1 MASRLP
7 PPRSWERRGTS
18 PRASPPGLSERVVR
32 APGGRPAAA
41 AASPAVAVRALNQR
55 VAAAEVRLV
64 AGLVLSALAAGAEA
78 RGAHGRHPP
87 GRGAASRS
95 TSRSRASEGSAQ
107 VLEEERPPLEHSPP
121 AREEP
126 AVGSAMAAARLRV
139 RPARKPEAGRL
150 LPVPAASSSRD
161 PQPRLG
167 KGGLGAAA
175 AEVGARA
182 AVFGGRGSGGRS
194 FR

>member
-1 MASRLP
+1 MAFRLP

-18 PRASPPGLSERVVR
+18 PGLPPP
-32 APGGRPAAA
+32 APPRPLGAG
-41 AASPAVAVRALNQR
+41 RALTQR
-55 VAAAEVRLV
+55 VAAVEVQLV
-64 AGLVLSALAAGAEA
+64 AGLALSALAAGAEA

-107 VLEEERPPLEHSPP
+107 VLEEQRPPLAHSPP

-126 AVGSAMAAARLRV
+126 AVGSAVAAARLRV
-139 RPARKPEAGRL
+139 RPARKPEAGWL
-150 LPVPAASSSRD
+150 LPGPAASSSRD
-161 PQPRLG
+161 PRPRLG

-175 AEVGARA
+175 AEAGARA
-182 AVFGGRGSGGRS
+182 AVFGGRGSCGRR